1 MTYPAVPLPW
11 TDVVSNDP
19 RDIFADGLR
28 RVRREYEEYKRRAQG
43 EHREKRQDPRH
54 RIAFVRIPAPLTDP
68 LLLLDL
74 AEHEPAVSWASPG
87 EWEASALGELVRITA
102 SGEDRFNE
110 VRDRAR
116 ALFGRV
122 TTVGGGAPP
131 RLFGGFAF
139 APRAAD
145 EAPWQAFGDA
155 SFSLPRWTYERDA
168 QGATLAF
175 ACFPEGLGGAEEAAA
190 RDELD
195 RILRALSRTASDV
208 PMPRAREVR
217 HQDADS
223 FGAQVEEIVS
233 AIEAGHFE
241 KVVAARRSE
250 VTLGGRIDPSAVLR
264 RLKKRFSGCTTFV
277 FRREGAA
284 FIGATPERL
293 LTLEGRMVH
302 TEALAGTASA
312 ADPDAAQKLAAS
324 TKDLEE
330 HALVVREVERRLET
344 FAAEVEC
351 PVSPSIRRLPNVLH
365 LCTPISAELDR
376 DLHVLDVAALLHPTP
391 AVGGVPRSEAIE
403 WIVAHENTPR
413 GWYSGPV
420 GWIDGEGGGELS
432 VALRSGLLVGDRAY
446 LWAGG
451 GIVRDSLPGA
461 EYDEASVKLS
471 ALLDALTGPAA

>member
-19 RDIFADGLR
+19 RDIFAERLR
-28 RVRREYEEYKRRAQG
+28 RVRREFEEHQQRAKGNQL
-43 EHREKRQDPRH
+43 ETRQDPRH
-54 RIAFVRIPAPLTDP
+54 RVAFVRMPAPLADP
-68 LLLLDL
+68 LLLLEL
-74 AEHEPAVSWASPG
+74 ADHEPAISWASPG
-87 EWEASALGELVRITA
+87 DWEASAVGELVRITA
-102 SGEDRFNE
+102 SGEGRFGA

-116 ALFGRV
+116 ALFARV

-139 APRAAD
+139 ASGAAD

-168 QGATLAF
+168 RGATLAF

-195 RILRALSRTASDV
+195 RILTVLGRPVPDV
-208 PMPRAREVR
+208 QMPRAREVR
-217 HQDADS
+217 HQDAAS

-233 AIEAGHFE
+233 AIEAGRFE
-241 KVVAARRSE
+241 KIVAARCSE

-264 RLKKRFSGCTTFV
+264 RLKKRFAGCTTFV

-293 LTLEGRMVH
+293 LTLDGRTVH

-312 ADPDAAQKLAAS
+312 ADPDAAEKLAAS

-330 HALVVREVERRLET
+330 HALVVREVERRLES
-344 FAAEVEC
+344 FSAEVER
-351 PVSPSIRRLPNVLH
+351 PEFPSIRRLPNVLH

-376 DLHVLDVAALLHPTP
+376 DLHLLDVAALLHPTP
-391 AVGGVPRSEAIE
+391 AVGGVPRNEAIE
-403 WIVAHENTPR
+403 WIVSHEDAPR

-420 GWIDGEGGGELS
+420 GWIDGAGGGELS
-432 VALRSGLLVGDRAY
+432 VALRSGLLVGERAY